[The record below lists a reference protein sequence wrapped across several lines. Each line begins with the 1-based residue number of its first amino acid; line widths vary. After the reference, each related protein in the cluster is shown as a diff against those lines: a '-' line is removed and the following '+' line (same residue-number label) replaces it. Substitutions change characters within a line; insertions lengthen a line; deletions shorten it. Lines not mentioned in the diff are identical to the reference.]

1 MKRKIIEVYVEE
13 NEDEQ
18 TFTIEKVEDSEVAN
32 ETIKALAVIFYKL
45 KSKEESLK
53 LTYDEE
59 DLNG

>member
-45 KSKEESLK
+45 KSKEESLE

-59 DLNG
+59 DLNE

>member
-45 KSKEESLK
+45 KSREESLE

-59 DLNG
+59 DLNE